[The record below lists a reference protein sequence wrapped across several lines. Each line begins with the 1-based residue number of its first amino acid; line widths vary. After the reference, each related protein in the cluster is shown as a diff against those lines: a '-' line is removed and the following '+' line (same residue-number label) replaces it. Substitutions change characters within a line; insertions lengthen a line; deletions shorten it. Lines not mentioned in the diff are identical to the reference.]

1 MSKAGRKTLLTPE
14 REAQILASIRAGAFD
29 WVAAQAAGV
38 SAPTFYRW
46 LADKRQPYRAFAE
59 KVAEARAI
67 ARLSVEIEV
76 RKKSPEFWL
85 SRGPGRERPGEPGW
99 GEKTTVEHTGPGG
112 GPVKT
117 ESQAQVI
124 HDDSRVAQILGVM
137 SAHGFLPKPPGEPDA

>member
-1 MSKAGRKTLLTPE
+1 MSKTGRKTLLTPE

-29 WVAAQAAGV
+29 WVAARAAGV
-38 SAPTFYRW
+38 SVPTFYRW
-46 LADKRQPYRAFAE
+46 LADKRKPYRDFAE
-59 KVAEARAI
+59 KVAEARAV

-99 GEKTTVEHTGPGG
+99 SEKTILEHTGPGG

-117 ESQAQVI
+117 ETQARIV
-124 HDDSRVAQILGVM
+124 HDDSRVAQILGVL
-137 SAHGFLPKPPGEPDA
+137 SEHGFLPKPPEDSDT